1 MNNRDEKRIFEIL
14 VVEDSKTAIQL
25 LTEAFTENGIQS
37 HLNVVGDGE
46 DALDYLYRQGKYAHA
61 KTPDFI
67 LLDLNLPRLDGRAF
81 LRRIKSENLF
91 KLIPVFVLTG
101 SKSDQDIRDVYEL
114 NAASYIVKPL
124 DVDGYIEV
132 VKKLHDFWMTVA
144 WVPPRSDEKA

>member
-1 MNNRDEKRIFEIL
+1 MNNRDEKGIFEIL
-14 VVEDSKTAIQL
+14 VVEDSKTAILL
-25 LTEAFTENGIQS
+25 LTEAFTENRLQS

-46 DALDYLYRQGKYAHA
+46 EALDYLYRQGKYAEA

-101 SKSDQDIRDVYEL
+101 SNSDQDIREVYEL
-114 NAASYIVKPL
+114 NAAGYIVKPS
-124 DVDGYIEV
+124 DIDGYIEV

-144 WVPPRSDEKA
+144 WPPPQPKSGI